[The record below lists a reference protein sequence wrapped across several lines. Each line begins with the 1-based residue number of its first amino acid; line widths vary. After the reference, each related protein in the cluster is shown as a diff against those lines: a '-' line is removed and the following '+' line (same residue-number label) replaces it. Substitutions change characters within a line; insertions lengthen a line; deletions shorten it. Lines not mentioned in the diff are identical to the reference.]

1 MKSIR
6 LIILPLILS
15 GCSFFDPQIEL
26 TKEELL
32 KQYQFKLSEI
42 TDVDLVKSVKSLDC
56 KFLGYVEPDFKS
68 TPTFGCI
75 AILEPYESEKYE
87 DVRDEVL
94 LARHGINGKRTYL
107 EKSKFI
113 ESVSEQVFK
122 QTINVQ

>member
-1 MKSIR
+1 MKKIS
-6 LIILPLILS
+6 LIIIPLILS
-15 GCSFFDPQIEL
+15 GCSFFEPQVEL

-32 KQYQFKLSEI
+32 KQYQFQLSEI
-42 TDVDLVKSVKSLDC
+42 TDVDLIKSVKSLDC

-75 AILEPYESEKYE
+75 ATLEPYEAEKYD
-87 DVRDEVL
+87 DVKDEVL
-94 LARHGINGKRTYL
+94 LARHGINGKTTHL

-122 QTINVQ
+122 QSIKVQ